1 MDAVTPL
8 WVSTDPDQRWTVSLD
23 VHPLSVADA
32 AQWVTQA
39 GCGAIVTF
47 SGTTRDH
54 SIAPDGSGR
63 TGVQR
68 LEYEA
73 YEQPAVD
80 RMARIAA
87 AVWVR
92 WPDTGRVWIAHR
104 LGAVDTS
111 QTSVVVAVSAPHR
124 GEAFAA
130 ARFAI
135 DQVKATVPI
144 WKREYWHD
152 GQAWASDAT
161 DIAEIGS
168 PESGSPES
176 DIAGAAAEGESP
188 GRRGNLGVAAAASGP
203 AGAVGFDSSPVMAD
217 TGSPGRATIV
227 SDPSSSEDSGWAT

>member
-1 MDAVTPL
+1 MDAVTPV

-32 AQWVTQA
+32 AQWVTQP

-80 RMARIAA
+80 RMARIAT
-87 AVWVR
+87 AVWAR

-104 LGAVDTS
+104 LGGVDTS

-161 DIAEIGS
+161 DIAEI
-168 PESGSPES
+168 
-176 DIAGAAAEGESP
+176 DIAGAADGAESP

-217 TGSPGRATIV
+217 TGVPGRAAFV
-227 SDPSSSEDSGWAT
+227 SDPSSSEDSGWAI

>member
-8 WVSTDPDQRWTVSLD
+8 WASTDPDQRWTVSLD

-32 AQWVTQA
+32 AQWVTLA

-80 RMARIAA
+80 RMARIAT

-92 WPDTGRVWIAHR
+92 WPDTGRVWIAPR
-104 LGAVDTS
+104 LGAVDTTH
-111 QTSVVVAVSAPHR
+111 TSVVVAVSAPHR

-161 DIAEIGS
+161 DIAEI
-168 PESGSPES
+168 
-176 DIAGAAAEGESP
+176 DIAEAVDEGESP
-188 GRRGNLGVAAAASGP
+188 VHGGNAGVAAAASGS
-203 AGAVGFDSSPVMAD
+203 AGAFGFDSSPVMAD
-217 TGSPGRATIV
+217 TGSPGRATFV
-227 SDPSSSEDSGWAT
+227 SDPSSSEDSGWAI

>member
-1 MDAVTPL
+1 MDAVTPV

-54 SIAPDGSGR
+54 SVAPDGSGR

-80 RMARIAA
+80 RMARIAN
-87 AVWVR
+87 AVWAR

-104 LGAVDTS
+104 LGGVDTS

-161 DIAEIGS
+161 DIAEI
-168 PESGSPES
+168 
-176 DIAGAAAEGESP
+176 DIAGAADGGESP

-217 TGSPGRATIV
+217 TGVPGRAAFV
-227 SDPSSSEDSGWAT
+227 SDPSSSEDSGWAI